1 MRAKEFVN
9 EQINKVPDNQR
20 FATRGLHTFTD
31 TNYDRLYTLN
41 RVMMAVA
48 STDGNIAPNIE
59 DQSWVAKQNT
69 SHPYTKE
76 EQDMLLMA
84 YKAANVKTVKDLN
97 KGDLRSQELKDTNKS
112 SVLKPFKGY
121 KKK

>member
-1 MRAKEFVN
+1 MRAKEFVS
-9 EQINKVPDNQR
+9 EQKNKMSDHSR

-48 STDGNIAPNIE
+48 STDGSFVPDIE

-76 EQDMLLMA
+76 EHDMLKMA

-97 KGDLRSQELKDTNKS
+97 HGDLDSEELKDTNKG

>member
-1 MRAKEFVN
+1 MRAREFVS
-9 EQINKVPDNQR
+9 EQKNVVPDQQR

-48 STDGNIAPNIE
+48 STDGNIVPELE
-59 DQSWVAKQNT
+59 DQSWAAKQNT
-69 SHPYTKE
+69 SHPYTEE
-76 EQDMLLMA
+76 EQKMLLMA

-97 KGDLRSQELKDTNKS
+97 KGDLRSQELKDTNKES
-112 SVLKPFKGY
+112 ILKPFKGY

>member
-1 MRAKEFVN
+1 MRAKEFIQ

-48 STDGNIAPNIE
+48 STDGKIVPNLE

-76 EQDMLLMA
+76 EQDMLMMA
-84 YKAANVKTVKDLN
+84 YKAVNVKTIKDLN
-97 KGDLRSQELKDTNKS
+97 KGDLRSQELQDTNKE

>member
-59 DQSWVAKQNT
+59 DQSWVAKQHT